1 MNLGRFFIEIHGKFR
16 NGKTLLCGE
25 SKFVDENR
33 MKFVMKCS
41 KMTEQLRTKW
51 LRIKKRNVIL
61 NTTERGLAYENAYTW
76 SVEKIF

>member
-16 NGKTLLCGE
+16 NGKILLCGA

-41 KMTEQLRTKW
+41 KLS
-51 LRIKKRNVIL
+51 N
-61 NTTERGLAYENAYTW
+61 N
-76 SVEKIF
+76 

>member
-1 MNLGRFFIEIHGKFR
+1 MMNLGRFFIEIHGKFR

-41 KMTEQLRTKW
+41 KLS
-51 LRIKKRNVIL
+51 N
-61 NTTERGLAYENAYTW
+61 N
-76 SVEKIF
+76 